1 MRIGRLETFLLL
13 GGPVLFLGVFFL
25 VPFAMMALASMQ
37 SDDGTLTSSHY
48 VKLATDG
55 YYWSVLLLT
64 FEIGA
69 GVSLLTFLLG
79 YPLAY
84 YLTFHV
90 SSPALR
96 RIIYIIL
103 VTPLF
108 TSTIVRAFGWIVM
121 LGRAGLVNQWLR
133 GLGLIS
139 QPLDLIYTQTSIV
152 VSLAYTMLPLMVLA
166 VGSVLQNMNRS
177 LLEAA
182 RDLGANSLTTFLKIT
197 FPLSLPGVVAGSL
210 IVFTLSVSAY
220 VTPSIMSGGRHLVMS
235 MLIYQ
240 QYMVLFDFNFG
251 AALSILLLVMTLL
264 LITAYVLVLERSG
277 RTTAAP

>member
-1 MRIGRLETFLLL
+1 MQIGRLETLVLL
-13 GGPVLFLGVFFL
+13 GGPALFLAVFFL
-25 VPFAMMALASMQ
+25 VPFGMMATASMQ
-37 SDDGTLTSSHY
+37 SADGTLTSAHY

-55 YYWSVLLLT
+55 HYWSVLLLT
-64 FEIGA
+64 FKIGA
-69 GVSLLTFLLG
+69 GVVLLTFLLG

-90 SSPALR
+90 DSPALR
-96 RIIYIIL
+96 RVIYIIL

-133 GLGLIS
+133 GLGVIDR
-139 QPLDLIYTQTSIV
+139 PLDLIYTQTSIV
-152 VSLAYTMLPLMVLA
+152 VSLAYTMLPFMVLA

-182 RDLGANSLTTFLKIT
+182 RDLGANPFATFAKVT

-220 VTPSIMSGGRHLVMS
+220 VTPSIMSGGRHLVMP

-240 QYMVLFDFNFG
+240 QYMVMFDFNFG

-264 LITAYVLVLERSG
+264 LITAYVLVLERRG
-277 RTTAAP
+277 RAAAAP